1 MEEQQKPGEGAIAP
15 ADQSK
20 SAEGTAQY
28 LSLRK
33 LQRREWGMWACSL
46 AVILFLTAGVS
57 SLSLPAIIEG
67 RNTPT
72 GAGALQAVG
81 GLVFLIVLFCA
92 YLTYEKVLINRLRL
106 EIAERQMHST
116 VWRDLALVDQLTGLY
131 NRRFAERRLR
141 EEISRAHRRGFALT
155 LVLFDLDRFKQTND
169 QFGHA
174 AGDAMLRAFADN
186 RTKVTRAADLAARL
200 GGDEFMLLLT
210 ECDASQVP
218 MMLARL
224 HGIEMQWLDHKI
236 PIVFSAGWKQYE
248 KGESPQQM
256 MQVADKAL
264 YENKNSRRNMPAE
277 TRTA

>member
-1 MEEQQKPGEGAIAP
+1 LI
-15 ADQSK
+15 
-20 SAEGTAQY
+20 
-28 LSLRK
+28 
-33 LQRREWGMWACSL
+33 
-46 AVILFLTAGVS
+46 LTAGVS

-67 RNTPT
+67 RNTPSGT
-72 GAGALQAVG
+72 GAMQAVG
-81 GLVFLIVLFCA
+81 GLVFLIFLFCA

-141 EEISRAHRRGFALT
+141 EEISRAARRGFALT
-155 LVLFDLDRFKQTND
+155 LVLFDLDRFKQVND

-174 AGDAMLRAFADN
+174 AGDAMLRTFAESL
-186 RTKVTRAADLAARL
+186 TKVTREADLAARL
-200 GGDEFMLLLT
+200 GGDEFLLLLT
-210 ECDASQVP
+210 ECDASQIP

-248 KGESPQQM
+248 IGESPQQM

-264 YENKNSRRNMPAE
+264 YENKNLRRNTPME